1 MRKRGIIILFFLAGS
16 ILIPARTLNAAR
28 LKLLGGVSWG
38 KYAVDWDMTNRLK
51 PGYLFGLGVEGGV
64 GSLNYEVDI
73 LYFLKTNSYISRGW
87 DYELGEIS
95 VPFMAK
101 IKLFSRSTPF
111 LLAGGEVAYILSH
124 KQKPGP
130 FGVDSVYDMMDNTRK
145 MDYGL
150 VVGMGYELE
159 VGGVIL
165 ELSGRYHHGLA
176 KVSGISGYRVYEFRT
191 RELAV
196 ALGLLF

>member
-124 KQKPGP
+124 KQKPGVL
-130 FGVDSVYDMMDNTRK
+130 GEDSVYDMMDNTRK

-150 VVGMGYELE
+150 IVGIGYELK

-165 ELSGRYHHGLA
+165 ELSGRYHYGLA
-176 KVSGISGYRVYEFRT
+176 KVSGLGYREYEFRT

>member
-16 ILIPARTLNAAR
+16 ILIPARTLSAAR

-38 KYAVDWDMTNRLK
+38 KYAVDWDMTNHLK

-87 DYELGEIS
+87 NYELGEIS

-124 KQKPGP
+124 KQKPEPWG
-130 FGVDSVYDMMDNTRK
+130 GDSVYDMMDGTRRI
-145 MDYGL
+145 DYGL
-150 VVGMGYELE
+150 VVGTGYELD

-176 KVSGISGYRVYEFRT
+176 KVSGLGYQKYEFRT

>member
-1 MRKRGIIILFFLAGS
+1 MRNRGIILLLLLAGFS
-16 ILIPARTLNAAR
+16 LIPARALNAAR

-38 KYAVDWDMTNRLK
+38 KYAVDWDMTNHLK
-51 PGYLFGLGVEGGV
+51 PGYLFGLGVEGGL
-64 GSLNYEVDI
+64 GPLNYEVDI
-73 LYFLKTNSYISRGW
+73 TYFLKTNSYISRGW
-87 DYELGEIS
+87 DFELGEIS

-101 IKLFSRSTPF
+101 IKLFPRSTPF

-124 KQKPGP
+124 KQKPGL
-130 FGVDSVYDMMDNTRK
+130 FGGDSVYDMMDSTRRI
-145 MDYGL
+145 DYGL
-150 VVGMGYELE
+150 VVGTGYELD

-176 KVSGISGYRVYEFRT
+176 KVSGLGYQKYEFRT

>member
-1 MRKRGIIILFFLAGS
+1 MRKRGIIICFFLAGS
-16 ILIPARTLNAAR
+16 LLIPARALSAAWI
-28 LKLLGGVSWG
+28 KLLGGVSWG
-38 KYAVDWDMTNRLK
+38 KYAVDGDMHNRLK
-51 PGYLFGLGVEGGV
+51 PGFFFGLAVEGGA
-64 GSLNYEVDI
+64 GWLNYEVDI

-101 IKLFSRSTPF
+101 IKFFPRSTPF

-130 FGVDSVYDMMDNTRK
+130 FGGDSVYDMMDNTRK

-150 VVGMGYELE
+150 VVGIGYELE
-159 VGGVIL
+159 IDAVIL

-176 KVSGISGYRVYEFRT
+176 KVSGLGYQEYEFRT

-196 ALGLLF
+196 ALGVLF

>member
-124 KQKPGP
+124 KQKPGVL
-130 FGVDSVYDMMDNTRK
+130 GEDSIYDMMDNTRK

-150 VVGMGYELE
+150 VVGTGYELD
-159 VGGVIL
+159 VGGVTL

>member
-1 MRKRGIIILFFLAGS
+1 MRNRGIILLLFLAGFS
-16 ILIPARTLNAAR
+16 LIPARALNAAR

-38 KYAVDWDMTNRLK
+38 KYAVDWDMSNRLK

-73 LYFLKTNSYISRGW
+73 LYFLKTNSYISRSW

-124 KQKPGP
+124 KQNG
-130 FGVDSVYDMMDNTRK
+130 GDSVYDMMDGTRRI
-145 MDYGL
+145 DYGL
-150 VVGMGYELE
+150 VVGIGYELD
-159 VGGVIL
+159 VGGVTL